1 MNDFP
6 TIDTSH
12 TRAAHLHRTVTL
24 RRRIF
29 IAHLTRTAS
38 NGHIVSVAPARLARW
53 LDCYSGSGRD
63 VYVNLYVCKRT
74 HDTGENPNV
83 GQHSPVDRRSVRFT
97 TYKVHIH
104 LKHPDQ
110 KQQIVDHTKSCSVR
124 ESNPLPVARQPV
136 AQPPH
141 QPKMFDNYVSL
152 SCERYGDLMKKYDV
166 FQATCDDATK
176 TPVTVYTP
184 LTKNQ
189 LDELYLIREQAAAE
203 QEKAEEVKPK
213 EEKTEE
219 EKAVE
224 ESNSEAPATTYIDSS
239 SDDECLSAVKR
250 KAEIAEENSR
260 CSKYGED
267 SDDEPIMA
275 GVLVTVEVEEMDDD
289 CPLEFNKTD
298 KPNKKA
304 KKRKKQKTVKGRPRK
319 GRSFRCT
326 DCAAEFETAGALKKH
341 GLEHQVKTSL
351 RMHNKVHMEKTAPQC
366 QLCGLVFNN
375 KGYLGEK
382 HPMTSPALGETISQH
397 MATHERTEDG
407 KLPFLFNEFE
417 GCLKREDLS
426 HPTQCAI
433 VSKMHKGRSVS
444 DVCRLY
450 NLTPEIVN
458 EIWEDREKYA
468 LPKKAGKR
476 TTRYMNS
483 ILDTRIVEWFHSQ
496 RANDIQVS
504 GKMLQDVAEA
514 FAKESGF
521 VAFNGSK
528 KWLDRFKKRYNIS
541 LRGTPC
547 KRDYHNQME
556 SKWKNHFFREQW
568 SDARLGIPDEDIYT
582 ADEFGFYYNPSKGR
596 IKKLAGKKYIQG
608 YVKDR
613 LSVFLCANMPGTDKK
628 KLLVCGTEDPL
639 LHSFRDPDTLPVTYI
654 RHSQAHFTTQMFE
667 EYVKYWNREL
677 QMKNRKAILVLD
689 RATIHS
695 KLQLSHLKLV
705 FVPWK
710 ASNGLIPMKNG
721 VSAKFRDEFRR
732 LILEEKAMNVLR
744 GVDRNLTCLEA
755 LYMLEKA
762 WERTPPEAI
771 TKSFVDT
778 GYDVTVP
785 DEVIEIDKPKVY
797 ENDEEILANM
807 MKDYDVESYF
817 TNISTLDQYLTVDE
831 ELVTGQGTNGSVF
844 GGNHKV
850 TDPLNYAEKA
860 KEDLMPLATE
870 KPESDEKEVLVKK
883 SRALQDLDI
892 VRKYLQSNATSYDTF
907 CCFMEIEKFVMQTAP
922 IERRR
927 SFIHLGVLIY
937 KHTMFTYTCHP
948 DPKQQFVDHTKSW
961 SVRES
966 GPLHVAWQQVA
977 QPPRQPC
984 NQDD

>member
-1 MNDFP
+1 M
-6 TIDTSH
+6 
-12 TRAAHLHRTVTL
+12 
-24 RRRIF
+24 
-29 IAHLTRTAS
+29 AS
-38 NGHIVSVAPARLARW
+38 S
-53 LDCYSGSGRD
+53 
-63 VYVNLYVCKRT
+63 
-74 HDTGENPNV
+74 
-83 GQHSPVDRRSVRFT
+83 
-97 TYKVHIH
+97 
-104 LKHPDQ
+104 
-110 KQQIVDHTKSCSVR
+110 
-124 ESNPLPVARQPV
+124 
-136 AQPPH
+136 
-141 QPKMFDNYVSL
+141 
-152 SCERYGDLMKKYDV
+152 
-166 FQATCDDATK
+166 
-176 TPVTVYTP
+176 
-184 LTKNQ
+184 
-189 LDELYLIREQAAAE
+189 
-203 QEKAEEVKPK
+203 
-213 EEKTEE
+213 
-219 EKAVE
+219 
-224 ESNSEAPATTYIDSS
+224 SEAPATTYIDSS

-341 GLEHQVKTSL
+341 GLEHQVKTRHKCEICGRYFKKAFSL

-366 QLCGLVFNN
+366 QLCGMVFNN
-375 KGYLGEK
+375 KGYL
-382 HPMTSPALGETISQH
+382 SQH
-397 MATHERTEDG
+397 MATHERTEECDKCHAKFHTNSQLKNHTKQAHSKKNQKDDGNITKPRPDLNQSSSAGDNTQSDQDLKISEDESG

-907 CCFMEIEKFVMQTAP
+907 CCFMEIEKFVMQTV
-922 IERRR
+922 I
-927 SFIHLGVLIY
+927 G
-937 KHTMFTYTCHP
+937 
-948 DPKQQFVDHTKSW
+948 
-961 SVRES
+961 
-966 GPLHVAWQQVA
+966 
-977 QPPRQPC
+977 
-984 NQDD
+984 

>member
-1 MNDFP
+1 M
-6 TIDTSH
+6 
-12 TRAAHLHRTVTL
+12 
-24 RRRIF
+24 
-29 IAHLTRTAS
+29 AS
-38 NGHIVSVAPARLARW
+38 G
-53 LDCYSGSGRD
+53 
-63 VYVNLYVCKRT
+63 
-74 HDTGENPNV
+74 
-83 GQHSPVDRRSVRFT
+83 
-97 TYKVHIH
+97 
-104 LKHPDQ
+104 
-110 KQQIVDHTKSCSVR
+110 
-124 ESNPLPVARQPV
+124 
-136 AQPPH
+136 
-141 QPKMFDNYVSL
+141 
-152 SCERYGDLMKKYDV
+152 
-166 FQATCDDATK
+166 
-176 TPVTVYTP
+176 
-184 LTKNQ
+184 
-189 LDELYLIREQAAAE
+189 
-203 QEKAEEVKPK
+203 
-213 EEKTEE
+213 
-219 EKAVE
+219 
-224 ESNSEAPATTYIDSS
+224 SEAPVTTYVDSS

-250 KAEIAEENSR
+250 KAEVAEENSKN
-260 CSKYGED
+260 CKYEED

-275 GVLVTVEVEEMDDD
+275 GVLVTVEVEEMDEE
-289 CPLEFNKTD
+289 CPLEFNKSD
-298 KPNKKA
+298 KPKKS
-304 KKRKKQKTVKGRPRK
+304 KRRKKQKDIKVKVKKGRT
-319 GRSFRCT
+319 FRCT
-326 DCAAEFETAGALKKH
+326 VCDTEFENAAELKTH
-341 GLEHQVKTSL
+341 GLEHQVKTRHKCEICGRYFKKAFSL
-351 RMHNKVHMEKTAPQC
+351 RMHAKVHMEKAAPTC
-366 QLCGLVFNN
+366 PLCGLLFNN
-375 KGYLGEK
+375 KNYL
-382 HPMTSPALGETISQH
+382 AQH
-397 MATHERTEDG
+397 MSTHERTEECDKCHAKFHTSSQLKNHTKQAHSRKKEEEAITKSSRRRNPNQSSSAGDNTQSDQDQKMSEDESG
-407 KLPFLFNEFE
+407 KQHFLYNEFE
-417 GCLKREDLS
+417 TCLKREDLS
-426 HPTQCAI
+426 PTTQCAI
-433 VSKMHKGRSVS
+433 VSKMHKGRSVT

-450 NLTPEIVN
+450 HLTPEVVN

-504 GKMLQDVAEA
+504 GKMLQDVAES

-528 KWLDRFKKRYNIS
+528 KWLDRFKKRYNIT

-677 QMKNRKAILVLD
+677 QVKNRKAILVLD

-721 VSAKFRDEFRR
+721 VSAKFREEFRR

-744 GVDRNLTCLEA
+744 GVDRNVTCLEA
-755 LYMLEKA
+755 LNMLEKA
-762 WERTPPEAI
+762 WDRTPPDAI

-785 DEVIEIDKPKVY
+785 EEIREIDKPKVY
-797 ENDEEILANM
+797 ENDEEILASM
-807 MKDYDVESYF
+807 LKDYDVESYF
-817 TNISTLDQYLTVDE
+817 TNLSNLDQYLTVDE

-850 TDPLNYAEKA
+850 NDPLNYAEKA
-860 KEDLMPLATE
+860 KEDLMPLATD
-870 KPESDEKEVLVKK
+870 KPDSEEKEVLVKK

-892 VRKYLQSNATSYDTF
+892 VRKYLQSNTTSYDTF
-907 CCFMEIEKFVMQTAP
+907 CCFMEIEKFVMQTV
-922 IERRR
+922 I
-927 SFIHLGVLIY
+927 G
-937 KHTMFTYTCHP
+937 
-948 DPKQQFVDHTKSW
+948 
-961 SVRES
+961 
-966 GPLHVAWQQVA
+966 
-977 QPPRQPC
+977 
-984 NQDD
+984 

>member
-1 MNDFP
+1 M
-6 TIDTSH
+6 
-12 TRAAHLHRTVTL
+12 
-24 RRRIF
+24 
-29 IAHLTRTAS
+29 S
-38 NGHIVSVAPARLARW
+38 NVSVDMA
-53 LDCYSGSGRD
+53 SGSEAHASA
-63 VYVNLYVCKRT
+63 YV
-74 HDTGENPNV
+74 
-83 GQHSPVDRRSVRFT
+83 
-97 TYKVHIH
+97 
-104 LKHPDQ
+104 
-110 KQQIVDHTKSCSVR
+110 
-124 ESNPLPVARQPV
+124 
-136 AQPPH
+136 
-141 QPKMFDNYVSL
+141 
-152 SCERYGDLMKKYDV
+152 
-166 FQATCDDATK
+166 
-176 TPVTVYTP
+176 
-184 LTKNQ
+184 
-189 LDELYLIREQAAAE
+189 
-203 QEKAEEVKPK
+203 
-213 EEKTEE
+213 
-219 EKAVE
+219 
-224 ESNSEAPATTYIDSS
+224 DSS
-239 SDDECLSAVKR
+239 SDDECLLAVKR
-250 KAEIAEENSR
+250 KAEIAGENEKKGR
-260 CSKYGED
+260 YDED
-267 SDDEPIMA
+267 SDGEPIMA
-275 GVLVTVEVEEMDDD
+275 GVLVTVEVEEIDED
-289 CPLEFNKTD
+289 PLDFNKTD
-298 KPNKKA
+298 KPKKS
-304 KKRKKQKTVKGRPRK
+304 KRKKQIKEKVNKGRTH
-319 GRSFRCT
+319 RCT
-326 DCAAEFETAGALKKH
+326 VCDTEFNTSAELKTH
-341 GLEHQVKTSL
+341 GLEHQVKTRHKCETCGRYFKKAFSL
-351 RMHNKVHMEKTAPQC
+351 RMHSKVHLEKGPPQC
-366 QLCGLVFNN
+366 TLCGLKFNL
-375 KGYLGEK
+375 KHYL
-382 HPMTSPALGETISQH
+382 ARH
-397 MATHERTEDG
+397 MATHERTAECDQCDAKFHTNLQLKNHTKQAHSKKRVEQDNLTKTTHETANPSSSAGYNTQSDQDIKNSEDESG
-407 KLPFLFNEFE
+407 KPTFLFNEFE

-483 ILDTRIVEWFHSQ
+483 ILDTRIVEWFQ
-496 RANDIQVS
+496 TQKANDIQVS
-504 GKMLQDVAEA
+504 GKMLQDIAES

-528 KWLDRFKKRYNIS
+528 KWLDRFKKRYNIT

-556 SKWKNHFFREQW
+556 SKWKNHFFKEQW

-639 LHSFRDPDTLPVTYI
+639 LHSFRDPETLPVTYI
-654 RHSQAHFTTQMFE
+654 RHPQAHFTTQMFE

-677 QMKNRKAILVLD
+677 QLKDRKAILVLD

-744 GVDRNLTCLEA
+744 GVDRNITCLEA
-755 LYMLEKA
+755 LNMLDKA
-762 WERTPPEAI
+762 WERTPPDAI
-771 TKSFVDT
+771 TKSFLDT

-785 DEVIEIDKPKVY
+785 EEIRHVDKPKVY

-807 MKDYDVESYF
+807 LKDYDVESYF
-817 TNISTLDQYLTVDE
+817 TNLGHLDQYLTVDE

-850 TDPLNYAEKA
+850 VDPISSAEKE
-860 KEDLMPLATE
+860 KEDLMPLATN
-870 KPESDEKEVLVKK
+870 KPESEEKEVLVRK

-892 VRKYLQSNATSYDTF
+892 VRKFLQSNTTTFDTF
-907 CCFMEIEKFVMQTAP
+907 CCFMEIEKFVMQTV
-922 IERRR
+922 I
-927 SFIHLGVLIY
+927 G
-937 KHTMFTYTCHP
+937 
-948 DPKQQFVDHTKSW
+948 
-961 SVRES
+961 
-966 GPLHVAWQQVA
+966 
-977 QPPRQPC
+977 
-984 NQDD
+984 